1 MFLAL
6 LINAAILIVSAAAF
20 NSRGKTD
27 VKHIEDA
34 SYLMRDWLGPAAS
47 ILFGLALLAAGQSS
61 TVTGTL
67 AGQIVFEGFLRMSMP
82 PWLRRVVTRVVAIL
96 PAILIIMI
104 AGEDSVNQLLL
115 YSQVILSFQLPFA
128 IIPLI
133 IFAFPMRKG
142 ATNESKGKQRPVIP
156 EEEGRGVGVAAL
168 KISAWIIAAIII
180 GLNLVFPILSLME

>member
-1 MFLAL
+1 M
-6 LINAAILIVSAAAF
+6 
-20 NSRGKTD
+20 
-27 VKHIEDA
+27 KHIEDA

-47 ILFGLALLAAGQSS
+47 VIFGLALLAAGQSS

-82 PWLRRVVTRVVAIL
+82 PWLRRIVTRIVAIL

-133 IFAFPMRKG
+133 IFAFPMKKSLSEAAGKG
-142 ATNESKGKQRPVIP
+142 AKQRPVIP
-156 EEEGRGVGVAAL
+156 EDEGRGWGVAAL